1 MAKKQLS
8 EKKESK
14 IKILIWEYLMDEGL
28 MRGNVKDPK
37 LDFGFNF
44 IFPGGVD
51 PKGRQIGRG
60 FTIIKPKNKDFIEI
74 RCGTTISPEHI
85 KKLGDKKKHF
95 FAQLQKYLLS
105 KSFFFQLD
113 VKNNRY
119 GIIDN
124 IFLKKDGTISKNRF
138 YKTIRKIFTSTI
150 YSIVLLKEFCEVV
163 IDFDEWKIK

>member
-8 EKKESK
+8 EKKENK
-14 IKILIWEYLMDEGL
+14 IKILIREYLMDEGL

-44 IFPGGVD
+44 IFPGGLD

-74 RCGTTISPEHI
+74 RCGTTISPKHI
-85 KKLGDKKKHF
+85 EKLGDKKKHF

-119 GIIDN
+119 SIIDN

-138 YKTIRKIFTSTI
+138 YKTIRKIFTNTI
-150 YSIVLLKEFCEVV
+150 YSIVLLKEFCEVI